1 MNTKLTPEIL
11 KAHGFVELDKKDVIG
26 RSIYDLMPNKGTY
39 AFNIQVVLNPQY
51 PESNPNS
58 GIVSIHLPDSV
69 LSSVPVDLLDKE
81 EWTEE
86 DMKRSTEHYELYK
99 GFTQPIA
106 WHVTTLERLQ
116 SIVTSLTMSELL
128 IV

>member
-51 PESNPNS
+51 PESNPKTKLKNS
-58 GIVSIHLPDSV
+58 STRWSQLGRSY
-69 LSSVPVDLLDKE
+69 SSL
-81 EWTEE
+81 
-86 DMKRSTEHYELYK
+86 M
-99 GFTQPIA
+99 
-106 WHVTTLERLQ
+106 
-116 SIVTSLTMSELL
+116 L
-128 IV
+128 IET